1 MRVLKLPKCKRIGR
15 LSFSPDGERIA
26 VTTSPVDDHVGSLIW
41 LEATSGE
48 PRQTIQLK
56 AAQCA
61 ISRDHARVALAYS
74 PGARPGGVTH
84 VRWAD
89 VSADGGEPKWND
101 IHGVPHNYVY
111 SLAFRPDG
119 NRLAIGCAGH
129 IHVAPIGCGQP
140 LTFPTEL
147 LVGELAF
154 SEDGA
159 WMVVSGGAGSD
170 PAIRWHQFPA
180 SEPLAVYIPK
190 ATRTRRLV
198 FAPDRPTLVALAGKL
213 VILLQAGCAEPLA
226 LMKAHT
232 ARVDDAAFTPDGRR
246 VLTAGQD
253 GTVRV
258 WDANTGASIETF
270 TWPIG
275 KLTAIDVAP
284 DGLTAAAA
292 GEKGQVVVW
301 DLED

>member
-1 MRVLKLPKCKRIGR
+1 MI
-15 LSFSPDGERIA
+15 
-26 VTTSPVDDHVGSLIW
+26 
-41 LEATSGE
+41 TSG
-48 PRQTIQLK
+48 PSFGWKRLPVSHGKRSSSKQRNVQ
-56 AAQCA
+56 
-61 ISRDHARVALAYS
+61 SRETTLRVALAYS

-213 VILLQAGCAEPLA
+213 VILLRAG
-226 LMKAHT
+226 
-232 ARVDDAAFTPDGRR
+232 AR
-246 VLTAGQD
+246 TAGLD
-253 GTVRV
+253 EGTH
-258 WDANTGASIETF
+258 GA
-270 TWPIG
+270 G
-275 KLTAIDVAP
+275 
-284 DGLTAAAA
+284 G
-292 GEKGQVVVW
+292 
-301 DLED
+301 